1 MSLMSVEKQTS
12 MLNLYYYYSL
22 STLTTWV
29 RIKVGNVSCTLL
41 YKIKGSGNMHS
52 LPEIPKNKLSH
63 FPIME
68 DAIILLEQRDY
79 LHTRRSL
86 IGVGLNLFCQR
97 VKCFFLFTF
106 IV

>member
-1 MSLMSVEKQTS
+1 
-12 MLNLYYYYSL
+12 
-22 STLTTWV
+22 
-29 RIKVGNVSCTLL
+29 
-41 YKIKGSGNMHS
+41 MHS

-68 DAIILLEQRDY
+68 DAIILLEQRNY

-86 IGVGLNLFCQR
+86 IGVGLNLFLSESEVVFSVYLYC
-97 VKCFFLFTF
+97 VI